1 MYKQFSKK
9 LLKIVQ
15 VVLGIHFIWR
25 FFIFFILSFSHCFI
39 RFLKKVRELGKKGVV
54 FKKVSLKRGF
64 KKGV

>member
-25 FFIFFILSFSHCFI
+25 FFLFLSFP
-39 RFLKKVRELGKKGVV
+39 FLIVLSVFKKKVRELGKKGVV
-54 FKKVSLKRGF
+54 FKSVF
-64 KKGV
+64 KKGF